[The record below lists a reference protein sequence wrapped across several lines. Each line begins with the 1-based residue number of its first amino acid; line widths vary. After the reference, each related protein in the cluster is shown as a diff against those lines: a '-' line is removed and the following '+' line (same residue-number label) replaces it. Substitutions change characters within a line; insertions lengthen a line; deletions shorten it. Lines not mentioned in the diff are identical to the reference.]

1 MFKSMFK
8 RVLKHIE
15 NRRKWN
21 RTKRWMREHAYTSD
35 RMTVG
40 LLASGTLRLWK

>member
-1 MFKSMFK
+1 MFNTFVK

-21 RTKRWMREHAYTSD
+21 RTKRWMAD
-35 RMTVG
+35 RAQSRMIVSLYSTG
-40 LLASGTLRLWK
+40 ALRRGA